1 MNNQTQILENLKTLI
16 SFKTTASLSV
26 ENAPFGEENKK
37 ALNFFLNLAKDMG
50 FETVNYDNYAGE
62 VYYGEGEEIGIIG
75 HLDVVPTGIGWNTDP
90 FTLVEKDG
98 FLYARGIMDDKG
110 PCLLALYA
118 LKELKDSG
126 VKVNKKFRLFVG
138 CNEETG
144 WQDFEYLK
152 TKTTMPEFGISPDG
166 NFPVGYAEK
175 GITVFDFSFPTLKN
189 FTDIKGGTVINAVCD
204 YACVKALPDGINK
217 KLLDKYG
224 LKLKDNFIIESF
236 GKAAHGSTPHL
247 GKNAL
252 KPLFEYLLEI
262 GEDVKNVVNYL
273 FNDKA
278 KVFDMKTPQGEVTF
292 SPDLIE
298 ERDGKIIISCDCRIP
313 APLKNE
319 DVFKIFDTFGI
330 DYTYTVKHEPMM
342 VDKDGWFVK
351 TLANAYNSIMGK
363 REEPVSMGGCS
374 FARCFKQGCAFGP
387 DFKTYETN
395 IHDANERVTK
405 EDFFKA
411 YEIYKKTLFELA
423 K

>member
-204 YACVKALPDGINK
+204 YACVKALPGGINK

-224 LKLKDNFIIESF
+224 LKLKDDFIIESF
-236 GKAAHGSTPHL
+236 GKSAHGSTPHL

-252 KPLFEYLLEI
+252 KPLFEYLLEM
-262 GEDVKNVVNYL
+262 GENVKNVVDYL

-330 DYTYTVKHEPMM
+330 DYTYIVKHEPMM

-363 REEPVSMGGCS
+363 CEEPVSMGGCS